1 MDDQSCNLP
10 EEISGSYHREILAAH
25 EGEILGHSFFRE
37 MSCRYQADPY
47 AKRTFMLL
55 AEVERGTRV
64 LMRDL
69 LAKHHVA
76 CPAPDV
82 SIARGLAVAQSLS
95 GVAWD
100 RLMVEMAKRI
110 SPAVVRFEC
119 LLSKAPVDDRVVIA
133 LLVEHERALDAFVR
147 CKPHRSNEALR
158 PCVKYLRR
166 LKLHNASVSCVGPH

>member
-1 MDDQSCNLP
+1 MDEQSCNLP
-10 EEISGSYHREILAAH
+10 EEISGSYHREILAAY
-25 EGEILGHSFFRE
+25 EGEILGYRFFRE

-47 AKRTFMLL
+47 AKRAFMLL

-76 CPAPDV
+76 CPASDA
-82 SIARGLAVAQSLS
+82 SIARGHAVAQSLN

-100 RLMVEMAKRI
+100 MVMVEMAKRI
-110 SPAVVRFEC
+110 SPAVGRFES
-119 LLSKAPVDDRVVIA
+119 LLSKTPDDDRTVIA
-133 LLVEHERALDAFVR
+133 LLVEHERALDAFVL
-147 CKPHRSNEALR
+147 CKPHRSNDALI

-166 LKLHNASVSCVGPH
+166 LKEHNPAASD